1 MAGCARVTD
10 GKLSTHFYGRG
21 NSLVGSMGQGV
32 AGTLQSCHAVVR
44 LCTGI
49 GTLCTD
55 IGRIHCD
62 FIVICYPNVYS
73 IGYWGLSERGGDRLV
88 VK

>member
-1 MAGCARVTD
+1 MASRARVTD
-10 GKLSTHFYGRG
+10 EKLSTHFYGRG
-21 NSLVGSMGQGV
+21 NGLMGSMWQGV

-55 IGRIHCD
+55 IGRTHCD
-62 FIVICYPNVYS
+62 FIVVY
-73 IGYWGLSERGGDRLV
+73 YLNA
-88 VK
+88 